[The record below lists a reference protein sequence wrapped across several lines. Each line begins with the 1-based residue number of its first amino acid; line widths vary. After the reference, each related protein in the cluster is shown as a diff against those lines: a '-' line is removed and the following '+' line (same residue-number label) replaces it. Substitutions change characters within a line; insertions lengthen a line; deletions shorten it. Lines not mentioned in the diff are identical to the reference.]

1 MKNLI
6 RFGLNQKMNE
16 QFLIE
21 KNSQN
26 HWSLYVNDKKYFFVR
41 VYKMFNIAKE
51 TLQNNSI
58 EVIVDSVDALWLN
71 DKNIEEKLGY
81 NKLPVITN
89 KCDKIYKKS
98 W

>member
-1 MKNLI
+1 MI
-6 RFGLNQKMNE
+6 
-16 QFLIE
+16 
-21 KNSQN
+21 
-26 HWSLYVNDKKYFFVR
+26 KKYFFVC

-81 NKLPVITN
+81 KKLPVITN